1 MGKTIKIVITI
12 VIVLIILLSAT
23 WIYLNRDGAA
33 WRYLNGDGSV
43 EVEDVTDYVLQGDGG
58 TVSEYVADIYVNVED
73 DAVMKKGR
81 LLKKEFENEYN
92 KLPDT
97 LYILEYGDY
106 LYTNFQENT
115 KNDFWFSL
123 VENNSLDALNKYD
136 GKETQEDLIAY
147 LKLVAK
153 EAVAPPEHECLNCGS
168 LVDLDGFDGY
178 YKDEFSSFGMSN
190 LPIKLK
196 KKIIEF
202 YNSREG
208 QNIRYVENGNQ
219 KSVDLIWSGNLTGSG
234 KNEYAILFK
243 DTEYE
248 LSDNYL
254 LLAYAANET
263 DYYLVYSEKFYD
275 KVLLDHLKTSSDG
288 EENIRK
294 IYMNT
299 DDLVETD
306 HDGVVIKQINKADKV
321 LVYNVEFDKMVGYYQ
336 RSSQDIENEEGDAYE
351 EDDINEESGTYEEAA
366 KNDGTMGTE

>member
-1 MGKTIKIVITI
+1 MITI
-12 VIVLIILLSAT
+12 AIILIILLSAS
-23 WIYLNRDGAA
+23 WMYLNRDGSA

-43 EVEDVTDYVLQGDGG
+43 EVEDVTDYVLQGDDG

-97 LYILEYGDY
+97 LYVLEYGDY
-106 LYTNFQENT
+106 LYTNYQEHT
-115 KNDFWFSL
+115 KSDFWFSL
-123 VENNSLDALNKYD
+123 VENNSLDALNTYD
-136 GKETQEDLIAY
+136 GKQKQEDLIAY
-147 LKLVAK
+147 LKLVSK
-153 EAVAPPEHECLNCGS
+153 EAVSPPKHECLNCGS
-168 LVDLDGFDGY
+168 LVDLDEFVGY
-178 YKDEFSSFGMSN
+178 YRDEFLSFGMSN

-208 QNIRYVENGNQ
+208 ENIRYVENGNQ
-219 KSVDLIWSGNLTGSG
+219 TSVDLIWIGNLTGSG

-254 LLAYAANET
+254 LLVYAANET

-275 KVLLDHLKTSSDG
+275 KVLLEHLKTSSDG

-299 DDLVETD
+299 DYLVETD

-336 RSSQDIENEEGDAYE
+336 RSASEIKKEQEEFNEEDAE
-351 EDDINEESGTYEEAA
+351 EVDDI
-366 KNDGTMGTE
+366 